1 MIKVEEN
8 IVIETTKIADKFFEK
23 HKNVYDK
30 FITNIRNYYHCKN
43 ENVDIKAM
51 KNYKNTY
58 RMRIND
64 YRVVYMLKNEEI
76 VVINVLAVDSRGQ
89 VYNKF

>member
-1 MIKVEEN
+1 MIKIEKN
-8 IVIETTKIADKFFEK
+8 IVIETTKIADKFFKK
-23 HKNVYDK
+23 HKTIYEK
-30 FITNIRNYYHCKN
+30 FITNIRNYYHLKY

-51 KNYKNTY
+51 KTYKNTY

-64 YRVVYMLKNEEI
+64 YRVIYILKNEEI
-76 VVINVLAVDSRGQ
+76 IIINVLAVDSRGQ